1 MNLLASEE
9 IESKGSLDLGLQTR
23 NQSSGDLHTLSN
35 EVVAG
40 DDVEIVELVSTEVVK
55 ATTTSTGKRVEII
68 ETHLE
73 SLEKQSSSPHALH
86 KEISALC
93 NENKDIEKKIEKQN
107 KITHWILGLMVIG
120 TAIWRFKL
128 ASMALGVQKTLN
140 HPLQTLG
147 GMVAKKFKGKNKEE
161 MHSVNPFQNVDVVL
175 PPILGGRDMDMENNV
190 EKSLD
195 HKICTE
201 L

>member
-40 DDVEIVELVSTEVVK
+40 DDVEIVELVTTEVVK

-93 NENKDIEKKIEKQN
+93 NENKDIEKKRNTHRAMIEEERRA
-107 KITHWILGLMVIG
+107 ILMTEQELCGRG
-120 TAIWRFKL
+120 N
-128 ASMALGVQKTLN
+128 ASMKA
-140 HPLQTLG
+140 
-147 GMVAKKFKGKNKEE
+147 
-161 MHSVNPFQNVDVVL
+161 
-175 PPILGGRDMDMENNV
+175 
-190 EKSLD
+190 
-195 HKICTE
+195 
-201 L
+201 